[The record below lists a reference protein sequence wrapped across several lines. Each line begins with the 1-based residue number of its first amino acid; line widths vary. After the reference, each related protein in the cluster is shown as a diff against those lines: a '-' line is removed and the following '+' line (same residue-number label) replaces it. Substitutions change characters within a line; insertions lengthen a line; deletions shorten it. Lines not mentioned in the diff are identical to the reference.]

1 MKIGSV
7 SKGIWFL
14 WNFEK
19 RDFVCNFLYQE
30 GDLEIPKISLFENF
44 RNFLDFHE
52 DYEGDLT
59 TRNFFEK
66 IEPAL

>member
-44 RNFLDFHE
+44 RNFLDFMK
-52 DYEGDLT
+52 DLEG
-59 TRNFFEK
+59 
-66 IEPAL
+66 